1 MPIEPPTRPWQG
13 LTIDFV
19 TDLPPSLRIDAAN
32 PYTGILVVVD
42 RLTKMAIYLPCRKDI
57 DSPELAW
64 LFFEHVLCQHGLPDN
79 IITDRGGQFYS

>member
-1 MPIEPPTRPWQG
+1 M
-13 LTIDFV
+13 DFV
-19 TDLPPSLRIDAAN
+19 TDLPPSLRIDIAN

-57 DSPELAW
+57 DSPELAR

-79 IITDRGGQFYS
+79 IITDRGGQFYSRFWKQV